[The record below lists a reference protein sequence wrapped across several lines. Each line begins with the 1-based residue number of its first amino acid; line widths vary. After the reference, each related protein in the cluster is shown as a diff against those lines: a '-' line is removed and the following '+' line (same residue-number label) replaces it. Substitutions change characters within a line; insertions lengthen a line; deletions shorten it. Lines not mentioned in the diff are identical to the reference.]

1 MADINCEN
9 LLQKQQLFC
18 LIRSELRTK
27 NFKDSKMFILSWKWK
42 VRILILKLIKILL
55 PRAG

>member
-1 MADINCEN
+1 MADINGEN
-9 LLQKQQLFC
+9 LFQNQQLFC

-42 VRILILKLIKILL
+42 VRT
-55 PRAG
+55 